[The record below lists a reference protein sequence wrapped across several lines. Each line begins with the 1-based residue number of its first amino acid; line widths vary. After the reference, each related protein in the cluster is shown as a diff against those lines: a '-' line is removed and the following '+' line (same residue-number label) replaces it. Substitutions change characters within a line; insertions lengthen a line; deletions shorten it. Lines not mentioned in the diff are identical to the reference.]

1 MCGAF
6 QHALCS
12 ARYHNWLSVKI
23 FLCNVRALPCVLTA
37 NTLWPGAGGF
47 AYAARTMG
55 LCAAPAVACM
65 LLGGGGA
72 PGADAE
78 LAAVWAGLVTL
89 MGARAAAIAL
99 PYWARRP
106 PFARLFED
114 LGA

>member
-1 MCGAF
+1 
-6 QHALCS
+6 
-12 ARYHNWLSVKI
+12 
-23 FLCNVRALPCVLTA
+23 
-37 NTLWPGAGGF
+37 
-47 AYAARTMG
+47 MG

-65 LLGGGGA
+65 LLGAGLLGGGGA

-89 MGARAAAIAL
+89 MAARAAAIAL

-114 LGA
+114 MGA